1 MKKIRLDQLMVNKG
15 YAEDLKQAGA
25 LIMSG
30 TVYLENRKID
40 KAGQA
45 VPVSAELEVRKS
57 GRKYVSRGGLKL
69 EGALKDFNIK
79 PEGKICADLGSS
91 TGGFTD
97 CLLKHGARKVYA
109 FDVGKGLLD
118 WQLQSDSRII
128 LREKFNVRNISIN
141 DMPETAELVTV
152 DLSFISLRLII
163 PRISEVFPSADILL
177 LVKPQFEGKPEEI
190 DKGGIV
196 RDSEKRLDILDRIK
210 KSAMEHD
217 FAVKGHIPSPI
228 TGQKGNQE
236 YFLWIRAEKSSTP
249 E

>member
-1 MKKIRLDQLMVNKG
+1 MKKIRLDQLMVKQG

-30 TVYLENRKID
+30 AVYLKNCKID

-45 VPVSAELEVRKS
+45 VPVSAELEVRAS
-57 GRKYVSRGGLKL
+57 GQKYVSRGGMKL
-69 EGALKDFNIK
+69 EGALKDFHIK
-79 PEGKICADLGSS
+79 PEGMICADLGSS

-97 CLLKHGARKVYA
+97 CLLKHGARRVYA

-118 WQLQSDSRII
+118 WQLQGDSRII
-128 LREKFNVRNISIN
+128 LREKFNVRNISTN
-141 DMPETAELVTV
+141 DVPETVELVTV

-163 PRISEVFPSADILL
+163 PRISEVFPSADTLL

-196 RDSEKRLDILDRIK
+196 RDLAKRSEILDRIK
-210 KSAMEHD
+210 KN
-217 FAVKGHIPSPI
+217 AVKHNFVIRGDMPSPI

-236 YFLWIRAEKSSTP
+236 YFLWIRAEKSNTP